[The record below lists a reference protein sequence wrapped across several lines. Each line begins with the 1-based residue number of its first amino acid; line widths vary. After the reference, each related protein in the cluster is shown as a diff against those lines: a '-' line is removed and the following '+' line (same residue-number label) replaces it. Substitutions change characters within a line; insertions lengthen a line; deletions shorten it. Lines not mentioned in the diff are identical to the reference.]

1 MKHKTITI
9 EHPVAH
15 LTLIP
20 RRAVPHSVCQ
30 KTIRSIEG
38 VLNAALML
46 AEESVDTPRV
56 TKAACVETEDDD
68 QDE

>member
-1 MKHKTITI
+1 MKYKTITI

-20 RRAVPHSVCQ
+20 RRAVPHVVCQ

-38 VLNAALML
+38 VLNAALLL
-46 AEESVDTPRV
+46 AEETLDYPVV
-56 TKAACVETEDDD
+56 TKVRCAEDEED